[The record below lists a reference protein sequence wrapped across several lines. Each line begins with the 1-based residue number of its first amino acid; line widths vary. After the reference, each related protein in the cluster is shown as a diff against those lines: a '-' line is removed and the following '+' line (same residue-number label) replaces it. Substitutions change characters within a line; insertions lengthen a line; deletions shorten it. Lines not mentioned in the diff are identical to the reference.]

1 MYHVGYSGSPA
12 YSPIYITLGVV
23 EEFLAFTAWLVVEV
37 VLIQTGRAAVWSASL
52 GRWRGENI
60 SEKEGRIYGPAGA
73 LSFLREGRRVVTAN
87 GMLFAGILVYVAL
100 AFSLLAYAGSA

>member
-1 MYHVGYSGSPA
+1 MEY
-12 YSPIYITLGVV
+12 
-23 EEFLAFTAWLVVEV
+23 FLERIARLVVEV

-87 GMLFAGILVYVAL
+87 GMLFAGIIVYVTL
-100 AFSLLAYAGSA
+100 AFALLAYANSG